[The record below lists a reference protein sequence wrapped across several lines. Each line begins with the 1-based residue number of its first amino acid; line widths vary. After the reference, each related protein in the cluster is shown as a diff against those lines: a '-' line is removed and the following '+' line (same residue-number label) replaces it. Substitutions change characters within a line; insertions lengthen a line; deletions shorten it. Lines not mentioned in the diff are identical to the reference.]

1 MNKGTRII
9 ELEKVPMSKIIK
21 AIKPR
26 TTLKKKQ
33 AKIQN

>member
-9 ELEKVPMSKIIK
+9 ESEKVPMNKRIK

-33 AKIQN
+33 AKN